1 MTLHSNKNR
10 TVGELQVAFSDI
22 YAYLKLEL
30 FENSRGTW
38 KKLSSG
44 TPLKPLKNSNI
55 PEFEFSD
62 STIVSEFESSFLRAF
77 GIYVQVSRKSWNIWM
92 EPTIT
97 DKWTLKQ
104 QNDIGRELSTPNIIS
119 MNNYDTR
126 VW

>member
-1 MTLHSNKNR
+1 MGELTTLHVNKNR

-62 STIVSEFESSFLRAF
+62 STIVSEFESSFLRHLAYMYKYQENPGTF
-77 GIYVQVSRKSWNIWM
+77 GWNQ
-92 EPTIT
+92 P
-97 DKWTLKQ
+97 
-104 QNDIGRELSTPNIIS
+104 
-119 MNNYDTR
+119 
-126 VW
+126 